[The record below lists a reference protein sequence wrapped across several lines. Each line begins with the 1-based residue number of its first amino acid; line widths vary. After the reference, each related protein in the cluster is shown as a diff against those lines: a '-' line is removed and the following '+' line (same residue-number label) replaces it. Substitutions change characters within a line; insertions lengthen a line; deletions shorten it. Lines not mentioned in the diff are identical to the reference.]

1 MGVEGV
7 CSCVSCKFC
16 RIVKGLEPSWTVYE
30 DELVMAFLDINP
42 ASIGHT
48 LIIPK
53 KHYENIYDI
62 SEKELKRVIVI
73 AKRLAGVYREA
84 LGASGVNILH
94 ASGRDAQQDVF
105 HFHIHL
111 VPRYKNDELNLWYR
125 TQPIRKA
132 ELSQI
137 TQKIRQHIKR

>member
-1 MGVEGV
+1 MG
-7 CSCVSCKFC
+7 VSCKFC

-42 ASIGHT
+42 ASRGHT

-125 TQPIRKA
+125 TQPISKA

-137 TQKIRQHIKR
+137 TQKIRQHIKRYEL

>member
-73 AKRLAGVYREA
+73 AKRLAEVYREA

>member
-1 MGVEGV
+1 MGG
-7 CSCVSCKFC
+7 SCKFC
-16 RIVKGLEPSWTVYE
+16 RIVKRLEPSWTVYE

-111 VPRYKNDELNLWYR
+111 IPRYPNDGLDLWIHKYPRRKVRLEEAVEKIMRER
-125 TQPIRKA
+125 T
-132 ELSQI
+132 
-137 TQKIRQHIKR
+137 

>member
-1 MGVEGV
+1 
-7 CSCVSCKFC
+7 
-16 RIVKGLEPSWTVYE
+16 VKGLEPSWTVYE

-73 AKRLAGVYREA
+73 AKRLAEVYREA

>member
-1 MGVEGV
+1 MGG
-7 CSCVSCKFC
+7 SCKFC
-16 RIVKGLEPSWTVYE
+16 RIVKRLEPSWTVYE

-125 TQPIRKA
+125 TKPISKA

-137 TQKIRQHIKR
+137 TQKIRQHVKR